1 MERLSARGC
10 RFSMRSGRCFPA
22 NGPHTGKR
30 SVIFLS
36 RMDSHSTLFGPQN
49 QRIRGDRMTNLRVIE
64 RLEQMLHMALE
75 IIDEQAALLNQH
87 GIETDDGKLEEAER
101 QFRSDM
107 EKWC

>member
-1 MERLSARGC
+1 M
-10 RFSMRSGRCFPA
+10 
-22 NGPHTGKR
+22 
-30 SVIFLS
+30 
-36 RMDSHSTLFGPQN
+36 ST
-49 QRIRGDRMTNLRVIE
+49 LRVIE

-107 EKWC
+107 KKWC